1 MIDGRTAEVETAM
14 TQRAFQTMFAAAALA
29 AGLTVASAASA
40 AAVVFTQTYDLT
52 TANVTPTSV
61 TSVNNTGFTPTLSN
75 GSPLLVSNGDSIDFR
90 VNFAS
95 GQGLMFTGSTFGLF
109 QIAVISPDFIALSG
123 NANSTLTLFDTSGN
137 VIRTLGV
144 NNFTSTQPRVLG
156 DTFGN
161 IGVPLSGTIGSLEFI
176 DPSISGLGQAN
187 HFTSSVLSLDAT
199 SAGGFQVV
207 SVAVTPTVPEPATWA
222 MLVIGFGGL
231 GAMLRRRRAPTL
243 A

>member
-1 MIDGRTAEVETAM
+1 M
-14 TQRAFQTMFAAAALA
+14 TQRAFQTMFAVAALA

-61 TSVNNTGFTPTLSN
+61 TSVNNTGFMPTLSN

-90 VNFAS
+90 INFAS

-109 QIAVISPDFIALSG
+109 QIAVVSPDFIALSG

-137 VIRTLGV
+137 VIKTLAV
-144 NNFTSTQPRVLG
+144 NGFTSTQPRVLG

-176 DPSISGLGQAN
+176 NPNISGLGQAN
-187 HFTSSVLSLDAT
+187 HFTSSVISLNAT

-207 SVAVTPTVPEPATWA
+207 SVTPTVPEPATWA
-222 MLVIGFGGL
+222 MLVLGFGGL
-231 GAMLRRRRAPTL
+231 GAMLRRRRAPAL

>member
-1 MIDGRTAEVETAM
+1 
-14 TQRAFQTMFAAAALA
+14 
-29 AGLTVASAASA
+29 
-40 AAVVFTQTYDLT
+40 VVFTQTYDLT

-61 TSVNNTGFTPTLSN
+61 TSVNNTGFMPTLSN

-90 VNFAS
+90 INFAS

-109 QIAVISPDFIALSG
+109 QIAVVSPDFIALSG

-137 VIRTLGV
+137 VIKTLAV
-144 NNFTSTQPRVLG
+144 NGFTSTQPRVLG

-176 DPSISGLGQAN
+176 NPNISGLGQAN
-187 HFTSSVLSLDAT
+187 HFTSSVISLNAT

-207 SVAVTPTVPEPATWA
+207 SVTPTVPEPATWA
-222 MLVIGFGGL
+222 MLVLGFGGL
-231 GAMLRRRRAPTL
+231 GAMLRRRRAPAL